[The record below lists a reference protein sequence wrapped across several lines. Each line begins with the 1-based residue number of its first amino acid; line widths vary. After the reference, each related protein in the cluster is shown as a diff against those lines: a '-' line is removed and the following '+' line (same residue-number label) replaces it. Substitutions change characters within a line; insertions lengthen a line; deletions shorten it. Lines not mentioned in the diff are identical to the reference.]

1 MSMRVNDLAV
11 ADAEYVC
18 DNNIDAQ
25 IAKLHYPLKYLRL
38 MLGQSIIDLK
48 IVDVKE
54 HEIFLKPTY
63 KVDMDITALKY
74 LNNDDKLVDYKTIV
88 KETLDE

>member
-1 MSMRVNDLAV
+1 MRVNDLAV

-38 MLGQSIIDLK
+38 MLGQSI